1 MESPGGLEG
10 QVSALQGT
18 LRLLVGLLVPC
29 LLLLSLLSTLL
40 LVRWRLCR
48 RVGDQRALQCPPT
61 SPGLFR
67 LAPKGAVLGHDPGS
81 GTAQRQ
87 PLQPGG
93 AAERVFAGPPAPCCS
108 QRAALSYVPR
118 ASPRFFRQDRGAVLG
133 TGSSSTDLEKHPA
146 LVPPNSPVTTSGTG
160 GVLERVFSGCH
171 TSTQKRPRSCS
182 RLASA
187 IRSSTGPFEF
197 GSSIRPGDKR
207 THLNSANF
215 TASQGPGLDSDF
227 GASAGVSVR
236 ILSTD
241 SEGSPNTPILLHQ
254 QAELF
259 EWDYYDPSY
268 KKKVQLRH
276 PLPPICSKQ
285 YWL

>member
-1 MESPGGLEG
+1 MESLGGLEG
-10 QVSALQGT
+10 QVSALRRT

-29 LLLLSLLSTLL
+29 LLLLLFLSALL
-40 LVRWRLCR
+40 LARWRLCR
-48 RVGDQRALQCPPT
+48 RVGGQRAPRGPSTPPR
-61 SPGLFR
+61 LFR
-67 LAPKGAVLGHDPGS
+67 VAPKGAVLRRD
-81 GTAQRQ
+81 
-87 PLQPGG
+87 PGG
-93 AAERVFAGPPAPCCS
+93 AAEAAPAGPRAPRCS
-108 QRAALSYVPR
+108 RRAAVPSVPR
-118 ASPRFFRQDRGAVLG
+118 SSPRFSRQWGDAGPG
-133 TGSSSTDLEKHPA
+133 TASFSTDLENRPA
-146 LVPPNSPVTTSGTG
+146 LVPHNSPATTSGTG

-171 TSTQKRPRSCS
+171 TSTQNKPRSCS

-187 IRSSTGPFEF
+187 IPSSMGPFEF
-197 GSSIRPGDKR
+197 GSSIRPRDKR

-215 TASQGPGLDSDF
+215 TASQGPGFDSDF

-241 SEGSPNTPILLHQ
+241 SEGSPNAPVLLHQ

-268 KKKVQLRH
+268 KREVQLCH